1 MVRNSWKVQEI
12 ENKQFKSSYTNLVLI
27 THIADKMLKKNR
39 QSSHFID
46 KLHKGFVITCIAATI
61 YGLAVAGHR
70 GYQYLTV
77 TKPAREAE
85 ELRRLKIEETTKDR
99 ETLTG

>member
-1 MVRNSWKVQEI
+1 MSFVDERSSGSIIYFITLNNSN
-12 ENKQFKSSYTNLVLI
+12 NKFL
-27 THIADKMLKKNR
+27 AEKMLKKHR
-39 QSSHFID
+39 QTSHLVD

-61 YGLAVAGHR
+61 YGLAIAGHR
-70 GYQYLTV
+70 SYLYLTV

-85 ELRRLKIEETTKDR
+85 ELRRLKTEELTKDR